1 MIQGLSWSSKK
12 YVSRGCSYPKVC
24 LESEPLFYL
33 HGYWP
38 EASALCWLLAKGFSS
53 SPLGLLEW
61 SHNMAV
67 GFPQNKWF
75 ERKPNK
81 YLLWYKQVIK
91 SRPYPRWGQLTSTTD
106 KLFSIATDSDWKSD
120 FTTWPLCDLCLYNGT
135 NFFDKW
141 MTTENPVCLTCWVVV
156 LFTFELNPIGQKLRR
171 ENILKI

>member
-135 NFFDKW
+135 NFLTNEWQQKIQFVW
-141 MTTENPVCLTCWVVV
+141 LVGLLFCLLLSSTQLGKNWG
-156 LFTFELNPIGQKLRR
+156 E
-171 ENILKI
+171 KIS